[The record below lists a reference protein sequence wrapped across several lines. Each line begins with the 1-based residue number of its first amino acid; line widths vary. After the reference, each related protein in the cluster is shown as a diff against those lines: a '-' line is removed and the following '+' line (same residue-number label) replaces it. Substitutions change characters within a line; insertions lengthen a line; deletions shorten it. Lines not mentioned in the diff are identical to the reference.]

1 MNNFGLCPLGVL
13 LMCSVLPIFILHLY
27 VLCVFPGYDSKV
39 VVSGSSFTT
48 PIYEHM
54 NRESSV
60 YDNVAPE
67 SSSNIPTTFISRHV
81 AFTSSRRK
89 HGAHGASSCGCLVPA
104 LLMVVLVTCV
114 TLQSVLIF
122 VQVSGREREVRR
134 KDIGRSPRCP
144 NLWITINDKCYFFSE
159 NKKIRSLS
167 DKECEK
173 HGSRLAQVKEE
184 TIQRLV
190 NITGKGFWVGL
201 SLFNIHGGVWTG
213 NWPDGSIETLPHP
226 EGAGSCAKLG
236 SHLTLWNCYEEL
248 NYICEKNVTALI

>member
-67 SSSNIPTTFISRHV
+67 SSSNIPTTFTSQDV

-122 VQVSGREREVRR
+122 VQVS
-134 KDIGRSPRCP
+134 GRSPRCP

-213 NWPDGSIETLPHP
+213 NWPDGSIETLPLP
-226 EGAGSCAKLG
+226 EGIGSCAKLG
-236 SHLTLWNCYEEL
+236 SHLGLWNCYEEL
-248 NYICEKNVTALI
+248 NYICEKNAV